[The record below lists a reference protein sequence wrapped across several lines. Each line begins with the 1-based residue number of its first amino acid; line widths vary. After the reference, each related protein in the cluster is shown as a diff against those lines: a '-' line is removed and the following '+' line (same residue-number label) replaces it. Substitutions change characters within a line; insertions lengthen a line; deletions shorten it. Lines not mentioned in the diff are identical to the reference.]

1 MKKFFGLFL
10 AALAAIALCSCSNQA
25 SAQSAELGS
34 EPVTIT
40 FWHSASD
47 EAGVLVDKYVKEFNE
62 TNDKQ
67 ITVEAVYQ
75 GQYSD
80 AATLM
85 KTVISA
91 ENYSELPN
99 IMQLDAT
106 GKVDYYNSGRA
117 LTIDEAQEQFGE
129 TITDGIFD
137 TVLANW
143 QYSGAQLGMP
153 FATSTTITYCNMDLL
168 AQAGWSECPTSFTDI
183 IKLSADMKAA
193 GIEAAAYGTVPNTP
207 TLANWL
213 GQMGSY
219 LVNNKN
225 GTDGMATALDCVDNG
240 ALRDF
245 LAAWKEMYDAGAVEN
260 TSLSTNQFVAGEVA
274 VFTSSSSNLA
284 SVLSKVDGAFE
295 VGVANFIRV
304 NDDVPY
310 GATASGSCLVLFK
323 DDENELKE
331 QAAWEFLKYMISDAV
346 QCDFAA
352 GTGYTVAKPSE
363 TWDAFIADGHE
374 QYDTGRQQLSI
385 TSPEMRSV
393 TVGPSVD
400 FYNAI
405 MSGVGAMLENGTDP
419 DTAAAE
425 LADTLQ
431 GLLDNWARM
440 NG

>member
-1 MKKFFGLFL
+1 MKKCFVMLL
-10 AALAAIALCSCSNQA
+10 SALAAFALCSCSRQA
-25 SAQSAELGS
+25 SVQSAELGS

-47 EAGVLVDKYVKEFNE
+47 DAGVLVDKYVKEFNE

-85 KTVISA
+85 RTILSA

-117 LTIDEAQEQFGE
+117 LTIDEAQERFGE
-129 TITDGIFD
+129 NITDGCFES
-137 TVLANW
+137 VLANW

-153 FATSTTITYCNMDLL
+153 FATSTTVTYCNMDLL
-168 AQAGWSECPTSFTDI
+168 AQAGWSECPTSFTDM
-183 IKLSADMKAA
+183 IKLSDDMKAA

-219 LVNNKN
+219 VVNNKN
-225 GTDGMATALDCVDNG
+225 GSEGMATALDCVENG

-245 LAAWKEMYDAGAVEN
+245 LAAWKEMYDAGAVQN
-260 TSLSTNQFVAGEVA
+260 ASLSTNQFVAGEVA
-274 VFTSSSSNLA
+274 VFTGSSSSLN
-284 SVLSKVDGAFE
+284 SVLAKVDGAFE
-295 VGVANFIRV
+295 VGVANFLRV
-304 NDDVPY
+304 NDEVPF
-310 GATASGSCLVLFK
+310 GATPSGSCLVLFK
-323 DDENELKE
+323 DDGSSLKE
-331 QAAWEFLKYMISDAV
+331 QAAWEFLKYMTGEAV
-346 QCDFAA
+346 QSGFAA
-352 GTGYTVAKPSE
+352 GTGYTVARSSE
-363 TWDAFIADGHE
+363 AWDTFIADGHE
-374 QYDTGRQQLSI
+374 RYDIGREQLSI
-385 TSPEMRSV
+385 TPPEMRSV
-393 TVGPSVD
+393 TIGPSVD

-405 MSGVGAMLENGTDP
+405 MTGISEMLENGTDP

-425 LADTLQ
+425 LAETLQ

-440 NG
+440 NS